1 MRQKHDAKTLT
12 ELADFW
18 AAKRPDNIA
27 YRFEGRESSFAE
39 IREESEKLARGLAAA
54 GIGAGQRIA
63 WIGKNSDRYFVLLF
77 AAARAGA
84 TVVPVGWR
92 LARAEMAHILSDAEA
107 AAIVATPDFIDYA
120 TQLAAGNPAIKHIWS
135 SEDGGDRTGIGELA
149 QDAGQSLDLPLPR
162 PDNALVQLYT
172 SGTTGQPKG
181 VVLTQSNFLA
191 SRGGPDGEIVP
202 WDVWHEGDSGLDPM
216 PVAHIAG
223 TGYGLVP
230 FNRGSACSITA
241 EFMPD
246 EILDLIDRKQVTRFF
261 LVPAALQMLITHP
274 KAAATDMSHVNQV
287 GYGASPMPLQ
297 LLRDC
302 MKAFPNAGFVQ
313 SYGMTETCGAVV
325 ILDPEDHDPE
335 GNARMR
341 SAGRAL
347 PGVECRIV
355 DEHGNEVPTGE
366 VGEVVTRSPA
376 NMAYY
381 WKQPEKTAET
391 VDRDG
396 WLRTGDAAY
405 MDEDGYIFIHDR
417 IKDMIITGGE
427 NVYPAEV
434 ENALYEHPDISE
446 AAVIGVP
453 DETWGEAVKAIIVP
467 MPGAAID
474 EAGIIAFV
482 RERIAGFKT
491 PKTVEVIAAMPRNAS
506 GKILRKDLRAP
517 YWEGKERQV
526 N

>member
-1 MRQKHDAKTLT
+1 VRQEHAARTLN

-18 AAKRPDNIA
+18 AEKRPDHIA

-39 IREESEKLARGLAAA
+39 VRDESERLARGLAAA
-54 GIGAGQRIA
+54 GVGAGARIA

-107 AAIVATPDFIDYA
+107 VAIVATPDFIDCA
-120 TQLAAGNPAIKHIWS
+120 TQLAEGNPAIEHLWS
-135 SEDGGDRTGIGELA
+135 SEDGGARTSIGELA
-149 QDAGQSLDLPLPR
+149 KQADQSLDLSLPR

-172 SGTTGQPKG
+172 SGTTGRPKG

-191 SRGGPDGEIVP
+191 PRGGADGEIVP
-202 WDVWHEGDSGLDPM
+202 WDVWREGDSGLDPM

-230 FNRGSACSITA
+230 FNRGSACSVTA
-241 EFMPD
+241 EFMPE
-246 EILDLIDRKQVTRFF
+246 EILDLIDRRQVTRFF

-274 KAAATDMSHVNQV
+274 KAAVTDMSHVNQV

-325 ILDPEDHDPE
+325 ILDPEDHDPA
-335 GNARMR
+335 GNSRMR

-347 PGVECRIV
+347 PGVECKIV
-355 DEHGNEVPTGE
+355 DADGNELPAGE

-381 WKQPEKTAET
+381 WNQPEKTAET
-391 VDRDG
+391 VDKDG

-417 IKDMIITGGE
+417 IKDMIISGGE

-434 ENALYEHPDISE
+434 ENALYEHPAVSE

-453 DETWGEAVKAIIVP
+453 DETWGEAVKAIVVP
-467 MPGAAID
+467 KPGAEIA
-474 EAGIIAFV
+474 EREIIAFV

-491 PKTVEVIAAMPRNAS
+491 PKSIDIIAAMPRNAS

-517 YWEGKERQV
+517 YWAGKERRV